1 MRRQAVVLWSWV
13 AVALVGTAAVG
24 AEKPGGDAPKL
35 DGVWRGFTV
44 EGKGENPD
52 RGPVHLELTI
62 KGNRIHAK
70 RLDGQRLPMTEG
82 TFTIAPG
89 KPMQMDGTETNARG
103 RTRTYLGICDLT
115 GDTLRWCV
123 ATPRNARP
131 TEFETKR
138 PQFLVILKRHKPAA
152 PQPGSRE
159 GIEGEP

>member
-1 MRRQAVVLWSWV
+1 MRRKAVVRWSWL
-13 AVALVGTAAVG
+13 AVALVGIAAVGADG
-24 AEKPGGDAPKL
+24 AEKPGADVPKL

-62 KGNRIHAK
+62 KGNHIDAK

-82 TFTIAPG
+82 TYKLSPG
-89 KPMQMDGTETNARG
+89 KPMQMDGTETTARG
-103 RTRTYLGICDLT
+103 RTRTFLGICELM

-138 PQFLVILKRHKPAA
+138 PQFLVILKRQKQPA
-152 PQPGSRE
+152 P
-159 GIEGEP
+159 

>member
-1 MRRQAVVLWSWV
+1 MRCQAMVLWLWLTM
-13 AVALVGTAAVG
+13 ALIGTAAVG
-24 AEKPGGDAPKL
+24 ADGTHKPGADVPKL

-62 KGNRIHAK
+62 RGDHIDAK
-70 RLDGQRLPMTEG
+70 RLDGQRLPMSEG
-82 TFTIAPG
+82 TYKMAPR

-103 RTRTYLGICDLT
+103 RTRAYLGICELT
-115 GDTLRWCV
+115 GETLKWCV

-138 PQFLVILKRHKPAA
+138 PQFLVILKRQKPSA
-152 PQPGSRE
+152 P
-159 GIEGEP
+159 